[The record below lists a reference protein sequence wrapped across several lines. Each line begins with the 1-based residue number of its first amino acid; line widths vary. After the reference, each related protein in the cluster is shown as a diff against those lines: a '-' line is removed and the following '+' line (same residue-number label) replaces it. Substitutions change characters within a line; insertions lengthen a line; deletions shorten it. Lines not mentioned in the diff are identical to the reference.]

1 MLAGMLALLMLAL
14 KVSGLTAYMGKQGY
28 LVTANFDNVG
38 GLKLRS
44 PVTIAGVRIGEVAD
58 IQLDKNTFKA
68 LVTLRINSNQDKI
81 PEDSSASILT
91 QGLLGANYIS
101 LTPGYEENNLKNG
114 SQIENTHPALIL
126 ENLIGQLLFSLKNSG
141 NK

>member
-14 KVSGLTAYMGKQGY
+14 KVSGLSAYVGKQDY

-81 PEDSSASILT
+81 PVDSSASILT